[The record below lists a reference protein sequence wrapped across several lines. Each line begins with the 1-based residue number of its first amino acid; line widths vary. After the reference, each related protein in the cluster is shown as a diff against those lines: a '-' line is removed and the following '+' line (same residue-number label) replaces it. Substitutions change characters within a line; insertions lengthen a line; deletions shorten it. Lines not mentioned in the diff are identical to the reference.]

1 MAFIIQKMQRRLPD
15 IKLRHS
21 NFAGSFKEHGG
32 KKLFRSVHCLSSTAE
47 LIHAR
52 SGYIV
57 NYSVSDGIPKHT
69 PLKSD
74 VDKYLELSLLK
85 SEQYCSVLLQTG

>member
-32 KKLFRSVHCLSSTAE
+32 KKLFRSVHCLSSIAE

-57 NYSVSDGIPKHT
+57 NYSVSDGIPKQT
-69 PLKSD
+69 QLKSD
-74 VDKYLELSLLK
+74 VDKYLELSL
-85 SEQYCSVLLQTG
+85 

>member
-1 MAFIIQKMQRRLPD
+1 MAAR
-15 IKLRHS
+15 
-21 NFAGSFKEHGG
+21 NFFVA
-32 KKLFRSVHCLSSTAE
+32 VHCLSSTAE

-69 PLKSD
+69 QLKSD
-74 VDKYLELSLLK
+74 VDKNLEFSLLK
-85 SEQYCSVLLQTG
+85 SEQ